1 MLAVRIPVPCLAKLG
16 RHAGDRQS
24 PPLPAIPARRYNF
37 SEMTAFEINQGV
49 AARAGRLCA
58 RFYQRPDGT
67 MLAEDCTERIPAQ
80 VQRSARIAAT
90 ILAALVTIAPAKAT
104 PASPQSGSSSIEIQ
118 SAREGLTLL
127 VKDPSGAV
135 LPGATVSLVS
145 AKTGQHWD
153 LTTDSNGG
161 VVLPDLPPG
170 YCDLTL
176 RAFGFSSLVK
186 KNLIAP
192 SRVVI
197 TLQVARSGGIEIRTA
212 SNIET
217 TPSEIP
223 AVLVEPGNARPNV
236 PLKPSDHRNALQR
249 FFSKLHHV
257 F

>member
-1 MLAVRIPVPCLAKLG
+1 MLA
-16 RHAGDRQS
+16 
-24 PPLPAIPARRYNF
+24 
-37 SEMTAFEINQGV
+37 
-49 AARAGRLCA
+49 AA
-58 RFYQRPDGT
+58 
-67 MLAEDCTERIPAQ
+67 
-80 VQRSARIAAT
+80 

-104 PASPQSGSSSIEIQ
+104 PASPQSGSSPIEIQ

-135 LPGATVSLVS
+135 LPGATVSLVN
-145 AKTGQHWD
+145 AKSGQHWD
-153 LTTDSNGG
+153 LTTDSKGG
-161 VVLPDLPPG
+161 LVLPDLPPG

-176 RAFGFSSLVK
+176 RANGFSSLVK
-186 KNLIAP
+186 KNLIVP

-197 TLQVARSGGIEIRTA
+197 TLQVARSGGIEIRSASA

-236 PLKPSDHRNALQR
+236 PLKPSNRRSALQR
-249 FFSKLHHV
+249 FFSKLHRV